1 MSEPI
6 TPGQSRQIAGLQERA
21 ARASAPPSRNRP
33 TGCWLRHSNSAATWW
48 AGATLVHGPIPA
60 GALDARIAAAEAF
73 YAARRETPGFQICPA
88 CPPDLDEAL
97 ARRGYVRQDLVS
109 LQVRTQPSQPDQQ
122 TAAPTTAALR
132 DKPDAEWFAIWL
144 ATAGPHTDADAEW
157 QLLRRVHLPSAYVT
171 VSIADRPVSVGR
183 AVADTGWTGVFNMAT
198 LPEARGQGAARAVL
212 ATRLGSHPGSRPNV
226 FAS

>member
-1 MSEPI
+1 M
-6 TPGQSRQIAGLQERA
+6 
-21 ARASAPPSRNRP
+21 
-33 TGCWLRHSNSAATWW
+33 
-48 AGATLVHGPIPA
+48 
-60 GALDARIAAAEAF
+60 
-73 YAARRETPGFQICPA
+73 
-88 CPPDLDEAL
+88 
-97 ARRGYVRQDLVS
+97 S

-212 ATRLGSHPGSRPNV
+212 ATLAAWAATQEAARMYLQVERGNPAALALYRRAGFHEICTYHYRT
-226 FAS
+226 ASSS